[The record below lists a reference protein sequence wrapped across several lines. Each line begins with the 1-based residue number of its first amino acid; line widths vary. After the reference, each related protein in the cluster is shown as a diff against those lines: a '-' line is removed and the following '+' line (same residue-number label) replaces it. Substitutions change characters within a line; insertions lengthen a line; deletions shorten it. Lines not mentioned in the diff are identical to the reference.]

1 LAATISRDPEHPL
14 GQLLGDLMV
23 RLPSALGEHPEPD
36 RKIHFSGG
44 TVFPGMNHI
53 HIANHP
59 EVYDALR
66 DLLAA

>member
-1 LAATISRDPEHPL
+1 
-14 GQLLGDLMV
+14 
-23 RLPSALGEHPEPD
+23 
-36 RKIHFSGG
+36 
-44 TVFPGMNHI
+44 VFPGMNHI

>member
-23 RLPSALGEHPEPD
+23 RLPSAIGEHPEHA
-36 RKIHFSGG
+36 RRIHFSGG
-44 TVFPGMNHI
+44 AVFPGMNHI

-59 EVYDALR
+59 DVYGALR